1 MISQR
6 SWGKGFAI
14 SKELTHS
21 TSFCKV
27 QLLKNQNTIEIFNIK
42 LKTKH
47 KQSDAFRSC
56 CALKFSQS
64 KLIISALQMCGK
76 ENAR

>member
-1 MISQR
+1 MISQQN
-6 SWGKGFAI
+6 WGKGFAI

-27 QLLKNQNTIEIFNIK
+27 QLLKNQNMIEIFNIK

-47 KQSDAFRSC
+47 KQSDLMIQK
-56 CALKFSQS
+56 ALSD
-64 KLIISALQMCGK
+64 LAVP
-76 ENAR
+76 

>member
-1 MISQR
+1 MISQQ

-47 KQSDAFRSC
+47 KQSDLMIQK
-56 CALKFSQS
+56 ALSD
-64 KLIISALQMCGK
+64 LAVP
-76 ENAR
+76 